1 MKNSGAGQLFFSQTF
16 PKTVLKIDFW
26 VLNYDLSQTASKGLS
41 LPGHS
46 ADHEVSE
53 YVYKSLGE
61 FGDKYEISLFLFWK
75 FIFFSLIAIFR
86 RKGCEKLWKSVNKIQ
101 NKNMKLE

>member
-61 FGDKYEISLFLFWK
+61 FGDKYELTN
-75 FIFFSLIAIFR
+75 FFSAKSFFF
-86 RKGCEKLWKSVNKIQ
+86 LWSPFSDGKVARILKNVNK
-101 NKNMKLE
+101 